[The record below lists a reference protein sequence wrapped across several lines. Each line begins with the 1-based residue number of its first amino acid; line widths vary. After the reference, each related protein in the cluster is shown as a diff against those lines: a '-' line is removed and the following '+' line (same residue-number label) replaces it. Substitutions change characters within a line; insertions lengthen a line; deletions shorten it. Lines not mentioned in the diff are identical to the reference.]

1 MSYRT
6 DFKKATK
13 RALEISDRTKPTCGR
28 DDCDSSEN
36 PAHWIDIKHT
46 PPVRAALRL
55 VPDLVEALEAIQAR
69 RDGEWDH
76 PALLRFGALSTSTE
90 ADINRIL
97 TAALKKAYKL
107 CPKPRGKE
115 DPT

>member
-13 RALEISDRTKPTCGR
+13 RAFEISDRTKPTCGR
-28 DDCDSSEN
+28 DDCDIRAN

-55 VPDLVEALEAIQAR
+55 VPDLVEALEAMQAR
-69 RDGEWDH
+69 IDGRFDD
-76 PALLRFGALSTSTE
+76 PALQRLGPLGTTKQ
-90 ADINRIL
+90 DIARIL
-97 TAALKKAYKL
+97 QAARKKTREYEL
-107 CPKPRGKE
+107 RHLR
-115 DPT
+115 